1 MDLGFDKYLDQ
12 EVAKHFRDWEG
23 ECCEDCGK
31 PLYEDYYETYDGSHI
46 CFSCAISLAC
56 DYIEEEHE
64 GEEHDYE
71 LCDVYEDEVDQLL
84 EEWHRNG

>member
-1 MDLGFDKYLDQ
+1 MDLGFDRYLDQ

-31 PLYEDYYETYDGSHI
+31 PLYEDYYETYDGSHL
-46 CFSCAISLAC
+46 CRSCAFSLAY
-56 DYIEEEHE
+56 DYITEDHPESDDPTAE
-64 GEEHDYE
+64 
-71 LCDVYEDEVDQLL
+71 YEDELDALM